1 MHWGCSLCLGER
13 VGTRFDNYGELRAGD
28 VVRVRS
34 EAEILATLDPDGR
47 LDGMPFMPE
56 MLQHC
61 GREVRVYRR
70 ADKTCDTIGPGPH
83 RRLTG
88 TVHLT
93 DLRCGGE
100 AHGGCQAACLLFW
113 KEAWLERVDG
123 ASDASPAPAAASDSP
138 PAPPDRAD
146 TTRETLLAATR
157 TWPAPDDGEDGE
169 PTYTCQATEVLRAST
184 PMRWWEPGQYVRDVR
199 SGNAGIGEVVADLV
213 RWLFVA
219 VYIRLTGS
227 SIPFVHG
234 LQEKTPR
241 GTLGL
246 QPGDPVRV
254 RSRAQ
259 IEATLDRTN
268 HARGLSFDAE
278 MLRYCG
284 TEATVRT
291 RVERL
296 IDEQT
301 GRMRHL
307 TSDCLILEGAYC
319 TAAYH
324 LACPRAIFPYWREVW
339 LERLD
344 SPAGITAGSATA
356 VAGADAETRPSDR
369 AADRPRSRAEPSPP
383 R

>member
-1 MHWGCSLCLGER
+1 M
-13 VGTRFDNYGELRAGD
+13 GTSYDTKRELRAGD
-28 VVRVRS
+28 IVRVRS
-34 EAEILATLDPDGR
+34 EAEILATLDGDGR

-61 GREVRVYRR
+61 GREVQVYRR

-88 TVHLT
+88 TVHLA

-123 ASDASPAPAAASDSP
+123 APEARSVPNAASDP
-138 PAPPDRAD
+138 TLAQGGRGD
-146 TTRETLLAATR
+146 TTREMLLAATLVR
-157 TWPAPDDGEDGE
+157 PTTHEGGDASDGPATPAAAASGE
-169 PTYTCQATEVLRAST
+169 PVYACQATEVLRAST
-184 PMRWWEPGQYVRDVR
+184 PMRWWEPNQYVRDVR
-199 SGNAGIGEVVADLV
+199 SRNAGVVEVAADLV

-219 VYIRLTGS
+219 VHLRLTGS

-234 LQEKTPR
+234 RQERSPR
-241 GTLGL
+241 GTLRL
-246 QPGDPVRV
+246 QPGDRVRV
-254 RSRAQ
+254 RSRAE

-268 HARGLSFDAE
+268 HARGLSFDSE

-296 IDEQT
+296 IDERT

-324 LACPRAIFPYWREVW
+324 LACPRAIFPYWREIW
-339 LERLD
+339 LERTE
-344 SPAGITAGSATA
+344 SPAGAAAGSANAAATS
-356 VAGADAETRPSDR
+356 AET
-369 AADRPRSRAEPSPP
+369 AAG
-383 R
+383 

>member
-1 MHWGCSLCLGER
+1 M
-13 VGTRFDNYGELRAGD
+13 GTSYDTNRELRAGD

-34 EAEILATLDPDGR
+34 EAEILATLDADGR

-56 MLQHC
+56 MLQQC
-61 GREVRVYRR
+61 GREVQVYRR

-88 TVHLT
+88 TVHLA

-113 KEAWLERVDG
+113 KEAWLQRVE
-123 ASDASPAPAAASDSP
+123 AAPDARPAPEVASIS
-138 PAPPDRAD
+138 ASALERGAG
-146 TTRETLLAATR
+146 TTREMLLAATLVR
-157 TWPAPDDGEDGE
+157 TASHEDEDASDRDARVTAAATGD
-169 PTYTCQATEVLRAST
+169 PVYTCQATEVLRAST
-184 PMRWWEPGQYVRDVR
+184 RMRWWEPGQYVRDVR
-199 SGNAGIGEVVADLV
+199 SGNAGVVEVVGDLV

-219 VYIRLTGS
+219 VHIRLTGS

-234 LQEKTPR
+234 RQEKAPR
-241 GTLGL
+241 GALGL
-246 QPGDPVRV
+246 QAGDRVRV
-254 RSRAQ
+254 RSRAE

-268 HARGLSFDAE
+268 HARGLSFDSE

-296 IDEQT
+296 IDERT
-301 GRMRHL
+301 GRMRQL
-307 TSDCLILEGAYC
+307 TSDCLILDGAYC

-339 LERLD
+339 LERIEL
-344 SPAGITAGSATA
+344 PAGAAVGSQPAA
-356 VAGADAETRPSDR
+356 AARVAET
-369 AADRPRSRAEPSPP
+369 AAETAAG
-383 R
+383 

>member
-1 MHWGCSLCLGER
+1 M
-13 VGTRFDNYGELRAGD
+13 GTSYDTNRELRAGD

-34 EAEILATLDPDGR
+34 EAEILATLDADGR

-56 MLQHC
+56 MLQQC
-61 GREVRVYRR
+61 GREVQVYRR

-88 TVHLT
+88 TVHLA

-123 ASDASPAPAAASDSP
+123 PSDAAPAPNAGSDWAPAPGGGAATTREMLLATTRVLPAPSEGDDAAGGAAPAAA
-138 PAPPDRAD
+138 
-146 TTRETLLAATR
+146 AA
-157 TWPAPDDGEDGE
+157 AASGE
-169 PTYTCQATEVLRAST
+169 PVYTCQATEVLRAST

-199 SGNAGIGEVVADLV
+199 SGNAGVVEVVADLV

-219 VYIRLTGS
+219 VHLRLTGS
-227 SIPFVHG
+227 SIPFVRG
-234 LQEKTPR
+234 RQEKTPR

-246 QPGDPVRV
+246 QPGDRVRV
-254 RSRAQ
+254 RSRAE

-268 HARGLSFDAE
+268 RARGLSFDAE

-291 RVERL
+291 RVEQL
-296 IDEQT
+296 IDERT
-301 GRMRHL
+301 GRMRRL
-307 TSDCLILEGAYC
+307 TSDSLILEGAYC

-324 LACPRAIFPYWREVW
+324 LACPRAIFPYWRESW
-339 LERLD
+339 LER
-344 SPAGITAGSATA
+344 
-356 VAGADAETRPSDR
+356 V
-369 AADRPRSRAEPSPP
+369 
-383 R
+383 